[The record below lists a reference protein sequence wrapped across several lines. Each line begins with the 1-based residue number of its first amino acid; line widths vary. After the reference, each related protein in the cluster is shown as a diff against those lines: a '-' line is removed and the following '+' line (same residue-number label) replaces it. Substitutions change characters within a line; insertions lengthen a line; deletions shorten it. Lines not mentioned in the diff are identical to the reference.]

1 MTVYN
6 NVLSGT
12 WPGETWSMTVH
23 TEKVGGSLAAAATA
37 FATAAGV
44 LWTTGGAAG
53 LAPYIGTTVSAVEVS
68 TAELSPVTGKQLG
81 RTIAAFVHAGTSVSA
96 LLPPQCAVVGSMRT
110 ALATRAGRGRFYMP
124 PMASNVLAAGL
135 IDGTVQTELAT
146 VIKEFLQSL
155 ATSTYPAVI
164 YHRASRLT
172 DAVISC
178 DVGNVFDTQRRRRSK
193 LVETRV
199 SNAL

>member
-6 NVLSGT
+6 NVISGT
-12 WPGETWSMTVH
+12 WPGETWSFTIH
-23 TEKVGGSLAAAATA
+23 SEKVGGSLSAAATA
-37 FATAAGV
+37 WATACAV
-44 LWTTGGAAG
+44 FWTTGGAAG
-53 LAPYIGTTVSAVEVS
+53 IAPYVPSSVASVEVS
-68 TAELSPVTGKQLG
+68 TASLDPITGKQVG
-81 RTIAAFVHAGTSVSA
+81 RTIAAFAHPGTSASEE
-96 LLPPQCAVVGSMRT
+96 LPPQCAVVGSMRT
-110 ALATRAGRGRFYMP
+110 TLATRAGRGRFYMP
-124 PMASNVLAAGL
+124 PMAANVLNAGL
-135 IDGTVQTELAT
+135 VDSTIQTEIAT

-172 DAVISC
+172 DAVVSC